1 MISNRNRNIVVK
13 SQFNI
18 NGSRGKDAG
27 AFVAD
32 YVSRDSATDKSMAY
46 LPDPNRVPV
55 QGDGVAFT
63 LDSTAI
69 SRDETLQLADHI
81 QDLHTQGDRAIQ
93 QMVISFDPDY
103 LVEQGIVPDDIEITN
118 KGDYEYNYDDVR
130 LRHAV
135 RRSIQALVDNEG
147 YNDGRMVAAIQHDTL
162 HLHVHAVV
170 YENHPKLARKR
181 GYEEKGVIKE
191 SSFNQLAFELD
202 RNLSLTRLPN
212 VVPTQNELTPSKS
225 EKHTHTDTN
234 IEAVDTPYVDMY
246 LRLLEQQKR
255 EAELQNALEDILTE
269 VYDGDDSLEIN
280 NSSTDIKA
288 VDIERIADNIDIENT
303 KKEVK

>member
-1 MISNRNRNIVVK
+1 MINSRNRNIVVK

-46 LPDPNRVPV
+46 LSDPNRVPV

-69 SRDETLQLADHI
+69 SREETLQLANHI
-81 QDLHTQGDRAIQ
+81 QELHAQGDRAIQ
-93 QMVISFDPDY
+93 QMVISFDPEY
-103 LVEQGIVPDDIEITN
+103 LIEQGIVPDDIEIKN

-135 RRSIQALVDNEG
+135 RHSVQALVDNEG

-212 VVPTQNELTPSKS
+212 VVPTQNELIPSKY
-225 EKHTHTDTN
+225 ETNTHMNGDTDV
-234 IEAVDTPYVDMY
+234 VDTPYVDMY

-255 EAELQNALEDILTE
+255 EAELQNALDDILTE
-269 VYDGDDSLEIN
+269 VYDGEDSLEPAD
-280 NSSTDIKA
+280 S
-288 VDIERIADNIDIENT
+288 IEDVNIDNMVENIDINDT

>member
-1 MISNRNRNIVVK
+1 MINSRNRNIVVK

-69 SRDETLQLADHI
+69 SREETLQLAEHI
-81 QDLHTQGDRAIQ
+81 QELHAQGDRAIQ

-103 LVEQGIVPDDIEITN
+103 LIEQGIVPDDIEIKG

-135 RRSIQALVDNEG
+135 RHSVQALVDNEG

-212 VVPTQNELTPSKS
+212 VVPTQNELIPSKYES
-225 EKHTHTDTN
+225 HTYATDDTDV
-234 IEAVDTPYVDMY
+234 VDTPYVDMY

-255 EAELQNALEDILTE
+255 EAELQNALDDILTE
-269 VYDGDDSLEIN
+269 VYDGEDSLE
-280 NSSTDIKA
+280 SADS
-288 VDIERIADNIDIENT
+288 IEDLNIDNMVENIDINDT

>member
-1 MISNRNRNIVVK
+1 MISSRNRNIVVK

-46 LPDPNRVPV
+46 LPDPNQVPV

-81 QDLHTQGDRAIQ
+81 QELHAQGDRAIQ

-103 LVEQGIVPDDIEITN
+103 LIEQGIVPNDIEIST

-135 RRSIQALVDNEG
+135 RHSIQALVDNEG
-147 YNDGRMVAAIQHDTL
+147 YHDGRMVAAIQHDTL

-212 VVPTQNELTPSKS
+212 VVPTQNELLPSKS
-225 EKHTHTDTN
+225 ENQSHTTAEIDT
-234 IEAVDTPYVDMY
+234 VDTPYVDMY

-255 EAELQNALEDILTE
+255 EAELQNALDDILTE
-269 VYDGDDSLEIN
+269 VYDGDDSIEPID
-280 NSSTDIKA
+280 DIKSINI
-288 VDIERIADNIDIENT
+288 DKIADTIEIEDT
-303 KKEVK
+303 EKEVN

>member
-1 MISNRNRNIVVK
+1 MISGRNRNIVVK

-32 YVSRDSATDKSMAY
+32 YVSRDSATDTSMAY
-46 LPDPNRVPV
+46 LPDPNTVPV

-69 SRDETLQLADHI
+69 SREETLHLAEHI
-81 QDLHTQGDRAIQ
+81 QDLHLQGDRAIQ

-103 LVEQGIVPDDIEITN
+103 LVEQGIVPGTVDITN
-118 KGDYEYNYDDVR
+118 KGDYQYNYDDVR

-135 RRSIQALVDNEG
+135 RHSIQALVDNEG

-212 VVPTQNELTPSKS
+212 VIPTQNELIPSNS
-225 EKHTHTDTN
+225 EKSHAQ
-234 IEAVDTPYVDMY
+234 AVEDAIIDTPYVDVY
-246 LRLLEQQKR
+246 LKLLEQQKR
-255 EAELQNALEDILTE
+255 EAELQNALDDILTE
-269 VYDGDDSLEIN
+269 VYDGDDGLEPVNI
-280 NSSTDIKA
+280 SS
-288 VDIERIADNIDIENT
+288 VDIDTIAENIDIDNIE
-303 KKEVK
+303 KEVK